1 MLWFWVADQGKL
13 CGYCSNPALF
23 LCITAFGNMA
33 GGAEGGSSSNVSCSI
48 PFLFPLFLFSLKQD
62 KKDLYEPVC
71 SIPII
76 TSPKEEERLIESS
89 MKVTALFNC
98 GFVLSVLKHRTHLFF
113 FSLAPNSL
121 LLNCCIIEA
130 TINTPTPGM
139 SLLFSP
145 HFSGKVAFWLW
156 EWKIMMNDLTSLL
169 LVCFGF

>member
-1 MLWFWVADQGKL
+1 MVTVATQLFSCASQRLGTWLEGLKEAAAAT
-13 CGYCSNPALF
+13 PALAF
-23 LCITAFGNMA
+23 LSYF
-33 GGAEGGSSSNVSCSI
+33 
-48 PFLFPLFLFSLKQD
+48 FFFSLKQD

-89 MKVTALFNC
+89 MKVTVLFNC
-98 GFVLSVLKHRTHLFF
+98 GFMLSVLKHRTHLFF
-113 FSLAPNSL
+113 FSLTPNSL

-145 HFSGKVAFWLW
+145 HFSGKVAF
-156 EWKIMMNDLTSLL
+156 
-169 LVCFGF
+169 